1 MEFLFKHCR
10 DAELSRKIKKLVSLW
25 RRIEDDFYLQNML
38 HYLIEVCG
46 NNDNADKLID
56 LLIQELPEEGP
67 VIMTYGEQLR
77 KQGSVQGFQYG
88 MQEGIEQGREQGIE
102 LGREQ
107 GIEKGREA
115 ERRNIVQSLLL
126 NGLKIDLIAK
136 STGLTPDVVL
146 QIKKEMRH

>member
-10 DAELSRKIKKLVSLW
+10 YAELSRKIKKLVSLW

-77 KQGSVQGFQYG
+77 KQGSVQGFQ
-88 MQEGIEQGREQGIE
+88 
-102 LGREQ
+102 
-107 GIEKGREA
+107 
-115 ERRNIVQSLLL
+115 
-126 NGLKIDLIAK
+126 
-136 STGLTPDVVL
+136 
-146 QIKKEMRH
+146 